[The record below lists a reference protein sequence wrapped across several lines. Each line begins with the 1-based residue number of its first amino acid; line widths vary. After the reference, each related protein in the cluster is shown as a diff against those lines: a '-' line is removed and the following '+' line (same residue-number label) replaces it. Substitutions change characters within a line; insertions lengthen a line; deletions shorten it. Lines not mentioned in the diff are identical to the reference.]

1 MRTFKGKRLGRAG
14 VLVGIVGS
22 VALAACDLTVTNPGP
37 VADESL
43 NSGSSFRATLNGAIR
58 SLSETLSL
66 VGVDVAIRTREMN
79 PTALNDYFG
88 IESNAWEG
96 VGDVDDVV
104 GWGDGH
110 DARWL
115 ADDAVRRF
123 EEVLGSA
130 ASSNALV
137 AEAHLWGGYA
147 YRLMGEYFCEAVFDG
162 GPAMAS
168 SEWFTRAESRFTSA
182 ITHGQAAG
190 DPAIVSAATAG
201 RAAVRVSL
209 GDWPGAVDDAGDIVD
224 PDFSWSTPYYSSGDW
239 RLYNVF
245 YYYSAPEA
253 PSQVFTTWNTVYE
266 SYYTNTSDPRTPWV
280 SDPDRQYGSGSLQGV
295 SIPWWRPTKYTG
307 SESPIEMS
315 SYGEMRLIEAEA
327 LLRSGTAQDITDA
340 MAIINGLRS
349 EAGVTAWPAPAS
361 LDEAWGYL
369 KRERGIELWLEGRR
383 LADFRRWA
391 AEGTPGALDPLEL
404 GLVPRDGVTSPDLTN
419 ADLCMPIPNT
429 EREQNDNLP
438 VL

>member
-1 MRTFKGKRLGRAG
+1 MRTFKGTRLGLAG
-14 VLVGIVGS
+14 ILGS

-43 NSGSSFRATLNGAIR
+43 NSEASFRATLNGAIR

-66 VGVDVAIRTREMN
+66 IGVDVAIRTREMN

-96 VGDVDDVV
+96 VGDVDNVL
-104 GWGDGH
+104 GWGEGH

-123 EEVLGSA
+123 EGVLGGA
-130 ASSNALV
+130 ASSDALV
-137 AEAHLWGGYA
+137 AEAYLWGGYA

-182 ITHGQAAG
+182 ETHGQAANRP
-190 DPAIVSAATAG
+190 DIVSAARAG
-201 RAAVRVSL
+201 RASVRVSL
-209 GDWPGAVDDAGDIVD
+209 GDWSGAVDDAGDVTD
-224 PDFSWSTPYYSSGDW
+224 PDFSWSIPYYSSGDW

-266 SYYTNTSDPRTPWV
+266 DYYTNTSDPRTPWV

-295 SIPWWRPTKYTG
+295 SIPWWRPTKHG
-307 SESPIEMS
+307 SSEAPIEMS
-315 SYGEMRLIEAEA
+315 SYEEMRLIEAEN
-327 LLRSGTAQDITDA
+327 LLRGGAGNISAA
-340 MAIINGLRS
+340 MDIINGLRS
-349 EAGVTAWPAPAS
+349 DAGVADWPTPAD

-383 LADFRRWA
+383 LADFRRWDA
-391 AEGTPGALDPLEL
+391 DGTPGALDPLEL